1 MKGYMSRYKF
11 LPSFYEQLVS
21 SCFSFLSWYLVTC
34 SLLNINTRKVCC
46 LSSEDITVKIDQI
59 DGRNWF
65 NLCRR
70 CVLRLNGCYVAGFN
84 IPADYNLPFALE
96 LLKWNFKKQY
106 FTNAISLYLYKKINT
121 ICEYWMATEC
131 LLHCQF
137 GIPVLLFYFDNNS
150 ICKSDEVR
158 FEESLCIATFRL
170 STYHQLFRT
179 RLTLTNK

>member
-1 MKGYMSRYKF
+1 MYSEIRRKNAALKKNIKAGRPTGPIRSRKELCISLMKGYMSRYKF

-46 LSSEDITVKIDQI
+46 LSSEDITVQIDQI

-70 CVLRLNGCYVAGFN
+70 CVLRLNGCYVASFN

-96 LLKWNFKKQY
+96 LLK
-106 FTNAISLYLYKKINT
+106 
-121 ICEYWMATEC
+121 
-131 LLHCQF
+131 
-137 GIPVLLFYFDNNS
+137 
-150 ICKSDEVR
+150 
-158 FEESLCIATFRL
+158 
-170 STYHQLFRT
+170 
-179 RLTLTNK
+179 